1 MATGRPT
8 IYDVAEAAGVSKS
21 LVSLVLRGAGGV
33 SAASREAVERAIR
46 DLDYRPSR
54 AAAALAAGRTRL
66 VGVLIDDYANPWF
79 VDLLRGL
86 DEVLSPDG
94 YRLSVV
100 DTATAAGVE
109 DPVEGLLSMRAD
121 GIIVARD
128 VPHVLLGDAAPPFV
142 IAGTR
147 ADVPDGVD
155 AVGNDDVLGARLAT
169 EHLLALGHRE
179 IGHLSVVGGAG
190 QARRE
195 SFLATMQDAG
205 ALARATAYRGP
216 ATERAG
222 YDTSLALLREHP
234 GVTAIFAANDVMAI
248 GALGA
253 ARELGRDVPRDLS
266 IVGYDNTALAQTR
279 LIDLTTVDDDSVGV
293 GREAGKLL
301 RARLAGEDPV
311 DVRRTLEP
319 SLVVRGTTAPPS

>member
-1 MATGRPT
+1 
-8 IYDVAEAAGVSKS
+8 
-21 LVSLVLRGAGGV
+21 
-33 SAASREAVERAIR
+33 
-46 DLDYRPSR
+46 
-54 AAAALAAGRTRL
+54 
-66 VGVLIDDYANPWF
+66 
-79 VDLLRGL
+79 
-86 DEVLSPDG
+86 
-94 YRLSVV
+94 
-100 DTATAAGVE
+100 
-109 DPVEGLLSMRAD
+109 
-121 GIIVARD
+121 IVARD
-128 VPHVLLGDAAPPFV
+128 VPHLLLGDAAPPFV

-169 EHLLALGHRE
+169 EHLLGLGHRE

-190 QARRE
+190 QTRRE
-195 SFLATMQDAG
+195 SFLAAMADAG

-222 YDTSLALLREHP
+222 YDGSLALLREHP

-319 SLVVRGTTAPPS
+319 SLVVRGTTAPPRLKPSPARLHATGETPT